1 MLHTL
6 KVTITV
12 YVFSMFC
19 YSVWYLLQYYDVA
32 GLRMPDEW
40 IGSLCYLPHGARV
53 LMFCF
58 FRYYSLPGLYL
69 AEITGPALIHH
80 ADYMYGWSVAAIAS
94 LFSVAASVELVK
106 WTRATPGFFSFFKKV
121 NFENYKFLYLV
132 IVVSSLLNGLLVNL
146 TLSIIN
152 PLNPI
157 DVITVF
163 RFAVGDFLGAIAV
176 IATLWVI
183 FRTLID
189 TRLIIDP
196 RAEDK
201 S

>member
-19 YSVWYLLQYYDVA
+19 YAVWYPLQVIDLA
-32 GLRMPDEW
+32 NLNPNREW
-40 IGSLCYLPHGARV
+40 LGSLCYLPHGARV

-58 FRYYSLPGLYL
+58 FRYQSLPGLYL
-69 AEITGPALIHH
+69 AEISGPALINNE
-80 ADYMYGWSVAAIAS
+80 DYMSGWSIAAIAS
-94 LFSVAASVELVK
+94 LFSVVASVELVK

-132 IVVSSLLNGLLVNL
+132 IIISSLLNGLLVNVI
-146 TLSIIN
+146 LSIIN
-152 PLNPI
+152 PINSI

-176 IATLWVI
+176 IATLWII

-189 TRLIIDP
+189 TRLIVDP
-196 RAEDK
+196 ATKDK
-201 S
+201 

>member
-1 MLHTL
+1 MLHAI

-19 YSVWYLLQYYDVA
+19 YSVWYFLQVLDIA
-32 GLRMPDEW
+32 NMNPNDEW
-40 IGSLCYLPHGARV
+40 VGSLCYLPHGARV

-80 ADYMYGWSVAAIAS
+80 NDYMEGWSIAAFAS
-94 LFSVAASVELVK
+94 LFSVVAAVELVK
-106 WTRATPGFFSFFKKV
+106 WTRATPGFFSFFKEV

-132 IVVSSLLNGLLVNL
+132 IIVSSLLNGLLVNL
-146 TLSIIN
+146 ILSVIN
-152 PLNPI
+152 SINSI
-157 DVITVF
+157 SVITVF

-176 IATLWVI
+176 IAALWII
-183 FRTLID
+183 FRTLVD
-189 TRLIIDP
+189 TRLIVDP
-196 RAEDK
+196 RIEDK
-201 S
+201 

>member
-1 MLHTL
+1 MIHTL

-19 YSVWYLLQYYDVA
+19 YSAWYFLQVLDVA
-32 GLRMPDEW
+32 NMNPNGEW
-40 IGSLCYLPHGARV
+40 VGSLCYLPHGSRV

-69 AEITGPALIHH
+69 AEITGPSLINHE
-80 ADYMYGWSVAAIAS
+80 DYMNGWSIAAFAS
-94 LFSVAASVELVK
+94 LFSVVAAVELVK
-106 WTRATPGFFSFFKKV
+106 WTRATPGFFSFFKEV

-132 IVVSSLLNGLLVNL
+132 IIVSALLNGLLVNL
-146 TLSIIN
+146 ILSLIN
-152 PLNPI
+152 STTAI
-157 DVITVF
+157 SVVTVF

-176 IATLWVI
+176 IATLWII
-183 FRTLID
+183 FRTLVD

-196 RAEDK
+196 RVED
-201 S
+201 

>member
-19 YSVWYLLQYYDVA
+19 YSVWYLLQYYNVA

-69 AEITGPALIHH
+69 AEITGPQYIHH
-80 ADYMYGWSVAAIAS
+80 NDYMDGWSIAAIAS
-94 LFSVAASVELVK
+94 LFSVVAAVELIK

-132 IVVSSLLNGLLVNL
+132 IIVSSLLNGLLVNVI
-146 TLSIIN
+146 LSIIN
-152 PLNPI
+152 STNTI
-157 DVITVF
+157 TVITVF
-163 RFAVGDFLGAIAV
+163 RFAVGDFFGAIAV
-176 IATLWVI
+176 IAALWVI
-183 FRTLID
+183 FRTLVD
-189 TRLIIDP
+189 TRLIVDP
-196 RAEDK
+196 K
-201 S
+201 SD